1 MIYNLPAN
9 NLYGDLPVTID
20 FPDNW
25 EIHVSE
31 INGYNKKPMEC
42 TELKKAMDQPVGVPT
57 IKEGA
62 KNKKSAVIIIDDIT
76 RPTPCKEIAEIVI
89 DELLEARVAKE
100 NIWFIA
106 ALGGHGP
113 MVREDFIRKL
123 GEDIVDTFEIYNHNV
138 FYNHVYLGT
147 TSNGIPV
154 EINQDVM
161 TAEYKIAIGTMM
173 PHSFY
178 GFSGG
183 AKSILPGI
191 ASMNTIIKNHSF
203 TSPSEFNMGN
213 PDTRIRKDAEEA
225 AAMMGLD
232 FKIDVI
238 LNGNAKVC
246 KLFCGDFREEA
257 EAARIYAREHYKAKF
272 IPDCDIV
279 ISNSYFKPLEA
290 ACAYT
295 PETIASLKE
304 GGDYILSAHSP
315 YGCCVHY
322 LYDKWGKSAPGGT
335 MWAGTYAPEDKMKN
349 MIVFSK
355 YTVKGMRDSWFVEEG
370 KGAEYIKD
378 WQEILKI
385 LDDGTKKKVVIYP
398 MAESQVLDNS
408 REFYD

>member
-9 NLYGDLPVTID
+9 NLYGDVPVTID

-25 EIHVSE
+25 EIYVSE
-31 INGYNKKPMEC
+31 INGYKRKPMRC
-42 TELKKAMDQPVGVPT
+42 NELREVMNQPVGVLP
-57 IKEGA
+57 IREGA

-76 RPTPCKEIAEIVI
+76 RPTPCKEIAEIAI
-89 DELLEARVAKE
+89 EELLEAGVAKE
-100 NIWFIA
+100 NIWFIV

-123 GEDIVDTFEIYNHNV
+123 GEEIVDGFEIYNHNV

-225 AAMMGLD
+225 AALMGLD

-246 KLFCGDFREEA
+246 KLFCGDFKKEA
-257 EAARIYAREHYKAKF
+257 EAARAYAREHYKAKF
-272 IPDCDIV
+272 VPDCDIV

-304 GGDYILSAHSP
+304 GGDYVLSAHSP

-349 MIVFSK
+349 MMVFSK
-355 YTVKGMRDSWFVEEG
+355 YSVKGMRDSWFVEEG
-370 KGAEYIKD
+370 KGAKYFKE
-378 WQEILKI
+378 WQEILKR

>member
-89 DELLEARVAKE
+89 DELLEAGVAKE

-191 ASMNTIIKNHSF
+191 AFMNTIIENHSF

-213 PDTRIRKDAEEA
+213 PDTRIRKDAEE
-225 AAMMGLD
+225 
-232 FKIDVI
+232 
-238 LNGNAKVC
+238 
-246 KLFCGDFREEA
+246 E
-257 EAARIYAREHYKAKF
+257 
-272 IPDCDIV
+272 
-279 ISNSYFKPLEA
+279 S
-290 ACAYT
+290 
-295 PETIASLKE
+295 
-304 GGDYILSAHSP
+304 
-315 YGCCVHY
+315 CCN
-322 LYDKWGKSAPGGT
+322 DG
-335 MWAGTYAPEDKMKN
+335 AG
-349 MIVFSK
+349 F
-355 YTVKGMRDSWFVEEG
+355 
-370 KGAEYIKD
+370 
-378 WQEILKI
+378 
-385 LDDGTKKKVVIYP
+385 
-398 MAESQVLDNS
+398 
-408 REFYD
+408 

>member
-1 MIYNLPAN
+1 
-9 NLYGDLPVTID
+9 
-20 FPDNW
+20 
-25 EIHVSE
+25 
-31 INGYNKKPMEC
+31 
-42 TELKKAMDQPVGVPT
+42 
-57 IKEGA
+57 
-62 KNKKSAVIIIDDIT
+62 
-76 RPTPCKEIAEIVI
+76 
-89 DELLEARVAKE
+89 
-100 NIWFIA
+100 
-106 ALGGHGP
+106 
-113 MVREDFIRKL
+113 
-123 GEDIVDTFEIYNHNV
+123 
-138 FYNHVYLGT
+138 
-147 TSNGIPV
+147 
-154 EINQDVM
+154 
-161 TAEYKIAIGTMM
+161 
-173 PHSFY
+173 
-178 GFSGG
+178 
-183 AKSILPGI
+183 
-191 ASMNTIIKNHSF
+191 
-203 TSPSEFNMGN
+203 MGN

-385 LDDGTKKKVVIYP
+385 LDDGTKKKGSNLP
-398 MAESQVLDNS
+398 DGRKSGAG
-408 REFYD
+408 